1 MKMAV
6 ATKRTFAGWLLI
18 VLQAFLGIGAVAGG
32 SFLVIDPSGGMMGM
46 PSDMMK
52 VTLFPDYLIPGIIL
66 LLALG
71 VFPLIIM
78 MALINKWDWK
88 LGEKL
93 NAFKQLHWSWTFSL
107 YIGFMLIIW
116 ITVQAYILEVMAIIH
131 VIYIALG
138 LAIQVVTL
146 LPSVSSYYNK
156 AAADANSGGKRIA
169 S

>member
-1 MKMAV
+1 MAV
-6 ATKRTFAGWLLI
+6 AAKRTFAGWLLI
-18 VLQAFLGIGAVAGG
+18 VLQALLGVGAVAGG

-66 LLALG
+66 LLGLG

-78 MALINKWDWK
+78 VALVKKWDWK
-88 LGEKL
+88 WGEKL
-93 NAFKQLHWSWTFSL
+93 NVFKHLHWSWTFSL

-131 VIYIALG
+131 VVYIALG

-146 LPSVSSYYNK
+146 LPSVSSYYMRATSDSNR
-156 AAADANSGGKRIA
+156 GGERIA